1 MSFTVEKVEK
11 NVLKRK
17 TAEGMVTNLDD
28 FLPQSWHRT
37 HHASMD
43 HLESRMRRFRNMDS
57 FEKREAI
64 KFQLKK
70 SIQECFVLDIYLDFV
85 KDFIGL
91 LLDIE
96 RRDLA
101 EFCLIQAKIPALAA
115 RMLKVNSYQRSLF

>member
-1 MSFTVEKVEK
+1 MSFAVEKVEK

-17 TAEGMVTNLDD
+17 TVEGMVTNLDD
-28 FLPQSWHRT
+28 FLPDTWHRT
-37 HHASMD
+37 HHDSMEN
-43 HLESRMRRFRNMDS
+43 LESRMRRFRNMDS

-64 KFQLKK
+64 KFQLKN
-70 SIQECFVLDIYLDFV
+70 SIRDCFVLDIYLAFV
-85 KDFIGL
+85 EDFIGL

-115 RMLKVNSYQRSLF
+115 RMLKVNSY